1 VSEANGARLRF
12 LCGTVGPGFERRV
25 VTIPAGESRG
35 FDEAEWRDAIVVLAG
50 GQIELECV
58 NGTSRLFATGAV
70 LWLVG
75 LSVCALHNPGPV
87 PAILVAVSR
96 ATPNPPTTPPEQ

>member
-1 VSEANGARLRF
+1 MSEANGARLRF
-12 LCGTVGPGFERRV
+12 LCGPLDPDFERRV

-35 FDEAEWRDAIVVLAG
+35 LDEAEWRDAIVVLAS

-58 NGTSRLFATGAV
+58 NGASGLFAAGAV

-75 LSVCALHNPGPV
+75 LSVCALHNPGQV
-87 PAILVAVSR
+87 PAVLVAVSR
-96 ATPNPPTTPPEQ
+96 TRSQD